1 MAGQQTATTALELAR
16 RRRRTWHYK
25 LWDFMQ
31 TRPLGGTGLVI
42 LFIAII
48 IAAFAPLVAPYDPH
62 AVSARDQLLAPSLQH
77 FFGTDILGRDVFSR
91 VMFGTLV
98 SVVRVGLPAMLIS
111 TAVGTFLG
119 ISSAYYGGKYDLI
132 LQRFVDV
139 LSAFPSLVLAIA
151 IMAALGQSLN
161 NVVIA
166 ITVVLV
172 YRIIRTV
179 RSQALS
185 VKANMYMDAAKAVG
199 VGDFRIM
206 LRYMLPNTFAA
217 FVVVSTASLGSVI
230 EASLQLPGRWNPFQ
244 RNLLGLDA
252 QHRHR
257 PVLCNFP
264 LDRYLPRPGS
274 DHSGLRNQCLGG
286 RSEGCPGPTATGSSV
301 DRSIGLSAYL
311 NCRVALCRVLSH
323 IMEPIRPSA

>member
-1 MAGQQTATTALELAR
+1 MAGQQTAISAPELAR
-16 RRRRTWHYK
+16 RRRRTWYHK
-25 LWDFMQ
+25 LWNFMR

-42 LFIAII
+42 LIVAVFV
-48 IAAFAPLVAPYDPH
+48 AASAPLIAPYEPH
-62 AVSARDQLLAPSLQH
+62 AVSARDQLQAPSLQH

-91 VMFGTLV
+91 VIFGTLV
-98 SVVRVGLPAMLIS
+98 SVVRVGLPAMIVS

-185 VKANMYMDAAKAVG
+185 VKANMYMDAARAVG

-230 EASLQLPGRWNPFQ
+230 VLEASLSF
-244 RNLLGLDA
+244 LGVGT
-252 QHRHR
+252 
-257 PVLCNFP
+257 P
-264 LDRYLPRPGS
+264 
-274 DHSGLRNQCLGG
+274 
-286 RSEGCPGPTATGSSV
+286 SSV
-301 DRSIGLSAYL
+301 ISWGSMLSIDTAQYFATSPWIGIFPGL
-311 NCRVALCRVLSH
+311 ALTIVVFGINVLGDSLRDALD
-323 IMEPIRPSA
+323 PRLRGAR

>member
-1 MAGQQTATTALELAR
+1 
-16 RRRRTWHYK
+16 
-25 LWDFMQ
+25 MQ

-230 EASLQLPGRWNPFQ
+230 VIEASLSFLGVGTPSNVISWGSMLSIDTAQYFATSPWIGIFPGLALTIVVFGINV
-244 RNLLGLDA
+244 LGDALRDALD
-252 QHRHR
+252 
-257 PVLCNFP
+257 
-264 LDRYLPRPGS
+264 PR
-274 DHSGLRNQCLGG
+274 LRGA
-286 RSEGCPGPTATGSSV
+286 R
-301 DRSIGLSAYL
+301 
-311 NCRVALCRVLSH
+311 
-323 IMEPIRPSA
+323 